1 VDAWQGDPKRNEDA
15 LSIEPHHALFGIYD
29 GTLTCSCTPY

>member
-1 VDAWQGDPKRNEDA
+1 VDAWHGDPKRNEDA

-29 GTLTCSCTPY
+29 GKLKC